1 MQSLSELVALSI
13 FIATLLIWVAILG
26 GNLAIGF

>member
-1 MQSLSELVALSI
+1 MQALSELVALSI

-26 GNLAIGF
+26 APLGAP